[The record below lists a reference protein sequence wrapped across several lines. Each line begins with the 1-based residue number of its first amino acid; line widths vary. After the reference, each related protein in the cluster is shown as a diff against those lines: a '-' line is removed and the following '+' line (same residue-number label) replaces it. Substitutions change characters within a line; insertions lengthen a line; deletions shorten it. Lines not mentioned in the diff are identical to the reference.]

1 VDRLK
6 ARTNGITSK
15 LAEVIL
21 EANLAKNGGLYANL
35 TWFVRKLLHYPHGI
49 LIVFK
54 TKRDLLD
61 HVALNYSIEGT
72 GSTEDVA
79 KV

>member
-1 VDRLK
+1 MDRLK
-6 ARTNGITSK
+6 TRTNGITSE

-21 EANLAKNGGLYANL
+21 KANLARNGGLYANL
-35 TWFVRKLLHYPHGI
+35 TWFVRKLLHYPHGT

-61 HVALNYSIEGT
+61 HVALNYSIEGI
-72 GSTEDVA
+72 GFIEDVA